1 MKINRNEGITHF
13 NFEFAEGRHDRK
25 GYLPHAEGGD
35 GREGWRWQTMVHPG
49 KH

>member
-35 GREGWRWQTMVHPG
+35 GREG
-49 KH
+49 